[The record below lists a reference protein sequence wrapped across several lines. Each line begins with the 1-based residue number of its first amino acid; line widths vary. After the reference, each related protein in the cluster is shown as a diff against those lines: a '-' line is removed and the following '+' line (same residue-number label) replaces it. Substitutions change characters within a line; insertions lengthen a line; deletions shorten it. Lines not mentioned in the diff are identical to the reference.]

1 LVVEGL
7 QEQGQKDQGQVQEKQ
22 TRDLILYLDQPQQ
35 LEVVAVV
42 QEKIVLNMMQIP
54 VVLVEDQVVIRV
66 LEL

>member
-1 LVVEGL
+1 LVLEGL
-7 QEQGQKDQGQVQEKQ
+7 QEQDQKDQGQVQEKQ
-22 TRDLILYLDQPQQ
+22 TQDLILYLDQPQQ